1 MTYRAKIN
9 INTSKN
15 LTLQPEPWLYTWSFG
30 TFIRIP
36 NDGTF
41 QGYSS
46 LEHSST
52 GALTTEE
59 SVFSV
64 TLPLTKIMEN
74 VCSLQNSCGNNS
86 LSLLLSNN
94 IYTNLHN
101 FSWYSSLILSSSNS
115 SNIQISLLL
124 KLYTIYN
131 NGIYKEKISTE
142 LLMWISGFSCNI
154 IHKAMLKQLF
164 GDKII

>member
-9 INTSKN
+9 INTSTN
-15 LTLQPEPWLYTWSFG
+15 LTIQPQPWLYPWSFG
-30 TFIRIP
+30 TFIRV
-36 NDGTF
+36 

-46 LEHSST
+46 LKHCTTE
-52 GALTTEE
+52 AFTTEE

-94 IYTNLHN
+94 IYTNLHS
-101 FSWYSSLILSSSNS
+101 FPWYSSLILSSSNS

-124 KLYTIYN
+124 KLYTTYN